1 MFYYQDGHV
10 TNCPKTTASKAVQN
24 QTNDLVNQAPTIT
37 TYKTVNKSGMPP
49 RANTIE
55 TSVPRRNDPQKRPAS
70 LQNIKR
76 LSTNE
81 DYFSIDSIK

>member
-1 MFYYQDGHV
+1 V
-10 TNCPKTTASKAVQN
+10 TNCPKMTASEAVQN

-55 TSVPRRNDPQKRPAS
+55 TTAPFGIS
-70 LQNIKR
+70 LFLITLPYLTLPYLTLPYLTSSNI
-76 LSTNE
+76 S
-81 DYFSIDSIK
+81 